1 MFKYDIKIIFFNLAK
16 KGDFGVFFNL
26 VLLKIREKRRFCER
40 GGEMCYNGNMT
51 VVMRLK
57 KRFYFVAAGYFRF
70 FAGFALRRWRPRVIA
85 VTGSVGKTT
94 MLHLLEFE
102 LGERAHYSHD
112 ANSAFGISFDL
123 LGMEGIRGSK
133 WRWLRLIFE
142 APFKALFYRRKGEFY
157 VVEIDGERPHE
168 TEFLAKWLRPEVT
181 LWVSLG
187 RSHAVQFERE
197 VIEGKF
203 SDLDTAITHE
213 FATLPAATT
222 GVVYIDGDSERMR
235 EATAQIV
242 AKVVEVRHA
251 DLAKYEVA
259 PDRTVFKLKD
269 GEKFQ
274 FAQPEPREL
283 VIQLVMLQKLV
294 KYLEIPL
301 ETDLRG
307 LKVPPGRSSFL
318 KGKKGLKLI
327 DSSYNAHLISVESI
341 LQMVKEMPEEH
352 KWLVIGDIVD
362 QGSIEGQEHRKL
374 ADMIAEV
381 EPEMVVLVGRR
392 TKQYTAPRL
401 QELGV
406 RACTT
411 VDPHRA
417 LKFIEEHVTG
427 EEVIVFKG
435 SQYLEWIIEKLLE
448 NPDDA
453 KKLPRRELAAVKRRE
468 KWGLT

>member
-1 MFKYDIKIIFFNLAK
+1 MVK
-16 KGDFGVFFNL
+16 
-26 VLLKIREKRRFCER
+26 
-40 GGEMCYNGNMT
+40 
-51 VVMRLK
+51 RLK

-70 FAGFALRRWRPRVIA
+70 FANLALRLWHPRVIA

-102 LGERAHYSHD
+102 LGGRAHYSHD

-133 WRWLRLIFE
+133 WRWIRLVFE
-142 APFKALFYRRKGEFY
+142 APFKALYYQRKGEFY
-157 VVEIDGERPHE
+157 VVEIDGERPRE
-168 TEFLAKWLRPEVT
+168 TEFLAKWLKPEIT

-197 VIEGKF
+197 VAEGKF

-213 FATLPAATT
+213 FATLPQATT
-222 GVVYIDGDSERMR
+222 GVVYIDGDSKRMC
-235 EATAQIV
+235 EATAQIE
-242 AKVVEVRHA
+242 AKVVAVKRA
-251 DLAKYEVA
+251 DLKKYEVA
-259 PDRTVFKLKD
+259 PDRTTYELED
-269 GEKFQ
+269 GTKFR
-274 FAQPEPREL
+274 FAQPQPCDL
-283 VIQLVMLQKLV
+283 VIQLEMLQKLTKELDV
-294 KYLEIPL
+294 PL
-301 ETDLRG
+301 KTDLCG

-318 KGKKGLKLI
+318 QGKNGLRLI

-341 LQMVKEMPEEH
+341 LEMAKEMPDQH

-374 ADMIAEV
+374 ADLMAKV
-381 EPEMVVLVGRR
+381 EPEMVILVGRR

-401 QELGV
+401 KELGV

-411 VDPHRA
+411 VDPHKA
-417 LKFIEEHVTG
+417 LEYIEQHATG
-427 EEVIVFKG
+427 EEVIIFKG

-453 KKLPRRELAAVKRRE
+453 EKLPRREPAAVKRRK